1 MNALNTDARKVVV
14 TVKFIAFILPGVVLH
29 FSHCHNISQRYNISQ
44 RCLFLVQCIYISFFH
59 PW

>member
-29 FSHCHNISQRYNISQ
+29 FSHCHNISQRIST
-44 RCLFLVQCIYISFFH
+44 LFIPCPMHLH
-59 PW
+59 

>member
-29 FSHCHNISQRYNISQ
+29 FSHCHNISQR
-44 RCLFLVQCIYISFFH
+44 CLFLVQCIYISFFH